1 MDEKD
6 LQDILLDILRCSL
19 KGERNVP
26 ELNEKLKPDVI
37 LSVYKLANKHSL
49 AHLVSRYVFAHQ
61 LPVPQELA
69 QRFQQVDV
77 RCVLN
82 HEKMKLAYQQIC
94 DAFEE
99 ARIDYIPLK
108 GSVLREHYPD
118 ESMRTSCDID
128 ILVREEELNRAVAV
142 LEQKQFQVGE
152 RIFHDV
158 SLFAPNGIHLELHFS
173 LCEKMD
179 RLDAVLKNA
188 WNHAVLE
195 QGSRYAF
202 KDAFFLFHQF
212 SHMAYH
218 FQSGGCGIRSLMDI
232 WVMEHHM
239 KLTYSCAE
247 KLLKKAGIYQ
257 FAVEM
262 TKLANRCFSE
272 RNVSDPVLDYIW
284 RGGVYGIKQN
294 EVMVKKTQSGG
305 FLAYLRKRILK
316 PYTTMTITYPI
327 LEKLPILLPFCWV
340 HRWIKA
346 IILGKTR
353 NVMSEF
359 AFSHRVSDEEDREIA
374 EICRRLGL

>member
-6 LQDILLDILRCSL
+6 LQNILLDILRYSL
-19 KGERNVP
+19 KGERMVP
-26 ELNEKLKPDVI
+26 ELNEKLTPDVI

-49 AHLVSRYVFAHQ
+49 AHLVSRYVFANQ

-69 QRFQQVDV
+69 RRFQQADV

-82 HEKMKLAYQQIC
+82 HEKMKLAYRQIC

-108 GSVLREHYPD
+108 GSVLRGYYPD

-128 ILVREEELNRAVAV
+128 ILVREEELDRAVAV
-142 LEQKQFQVGE
+142 LEQKQFKVGE

-158 SLFAPNGIHLELHFS
+158 SLFAPNGTHLELHFS
-173 LCEKMD
+173 ICEKMD

-202 KDAFFLFHQF
+202 QDAFFLFHQF

-239 KLTYSCAE
+239 KLSYSCAE
-247 KLLKKAGIYQ
+247 KLLKKAGIHQ
-257 FAVEM
+257 FAAEM

-294 EVMVKKTQSGG
+294 EVMVKKMQSGG
-305 FLAYLRKRILK
+305 LLAYLKKRILK
-316 PYTTMTITYPI
+316 PYSSMIIIYPV
-327 LEKLPILLPFCWV
+327 LTKFPLLLPACWV

-359 AFSHRVSDEEDREIA
+359 AFSHQMSDAEAQQIA
-374 EICRRLGL
+374 AILHRLGL

>member
-1 MDEKD
+1 METRKLLFALLRIAVCGEQPTEEIKNACTEQALEAVFQLARKHD
-6 LQDILLDILRCSL
+6 L
-19 KGERNVP
+19 P
-26 ELNEKLKPDVI
+26 
-37 LSVYKLANKHSL
+37 
-49 AHLVSRYVFAHQ
+49 HLVGQAASKLQLPQSKWLTLGNQAAKQACIRYVRQ
-61 LPVPQELA
+61 S
-69 QRFQQVDV
+69 VDYYNV
-77 RCVLN
+77 CAAL
-82 HEKMKLAYQQIC
+82 EEGQIP
-94 DAFEE
+94 F
-99 ARIDYIPLK
+99 IPLK
-108 GSVLREHYPD
+108 GSVLKDYYP
-118 ESMRTSCDID
+118 EPWMRTSCDID
-128 ILVREEELNRAVAV
+128 ILVREEDLDRAVAV

-152 RIFHDV
+152 RNFHDV

-173 LCEKMD
+173 ICEKMD

-188 WNHAVLE
+188 LNYAALE

-202 KDAFFLFHQF
+202 QDAFFLFHQF

-232 WVMEHHM
+232 WVMEHQM
-239 KLTYSCAE
+239 NLSYSCAE
-247 KLLKKAGIYQ
+247 KLLRKAGIYQ

-294 EVMVKKTQSGG
+294 EVMVKKSQSGG
-305 FLAYLRKRILK
+305 FLVYLQKRILK
-316 PYTTMTITYPI
+316 PYSSMIIIYPV
-327 LEKLPILLPFCWV
+327 LNKFPLLLPFCWV

-359 AFSHRVSDEEDREIA
+359 AFSHQISDA
-374 EICRRLGL
+374 EAQQIEAILHRLGL